1 MVDLFASTCTVVTMI
16 DTSLITCP
24 ILRAILTEA
33 KHHLAIHAPTGL
45 VDSLALIQL
54 HAPDGY
60 AEHVDRGLAF
70 LDWAIRAALPS
81 ALVGDLEILRSVAC
95 DIREAPPVSEAGV
108 PITIDAMV
116 TRGAAIVREQPGW
129 RHYVRLRDA
138 DEMLGAAGDALAS
151 LVEVQRID
159 VPSLRTRGR
168 EESKAGRR
176 AQVKVE
182 LDRAVTC
189 ATQIL
194 IAAGD
199 TSIFLSMALALG
211 EIAGEPLPEHGAWLG
226 HGKAQLPIAEEY
238 RRLVTRPRWCG
249 GCRMIVGV
257 EQDRP
262 RCPKCLSPWVAPPPQ
277 LVGEERCPIAIG
289 M

>member
-1 MVDLFASTCTVVTMI
+1 ML

-33 KHHLAIHAPTGL
+33 KRHLAIHAPTGL
-45 VDSLALIQL
+45 ADSLALIHL
-54 HAPDGY
+54 CAPGSY
-60 AEHVDRGLAF
+60 AEHVDRGIAF

-81 ALVGDLEILRSVAC
+81 ALVGDLEILRPVAG
-95 DIREAPPVSEAGV
+95 DIREAPPVSEEGAPLV
-108 PITIDAMV
+108 IDAMV
-116 TRGAAIVREQPGW
+116 TMGAVIVREQPGW
-129 RHYVRLRDA
+129 RHYVRLRAA

-151 LVEVQRID
+151 LIEVQRID

-168 EESKAGRR
+168 EESKAERR
-176 AQVKVE
+176 AEVKVE
-182 LDRAVTC
+182 LDHAVTC
-189 ATQIL
+189 ATQLL
-194 IAAGD
+194 IAAG
-199 TSIFLSMALALG
+199 TTNVFLSMAIAIG

-226 HGKAQLPIAEEY
+226 YGNGQTPIAEEY

>member
-1 MVDLFASTCTVVTMI
+1 ML
-16 DTSLITCP
+16 DTSLVTCP

-45 VDSLALIQL
+45 ADSLVLIQL
-54 HAPDGY
+54 HAPVGY
-60 AEHVDRGLAF
+60 AEHVDRGIAF

-81 ALVGDLEILRSVAC
+81 AIVGDLEILRSVAC
-95 DIREAPPVSEAGV
+95 DIREAPPVSEAGM
-108 PITIDAMV
+108 PLAIDAMV
-116 TRGAAIVREQPGW
+116 TRGAVIVREQPGW
-129 RHYVRLRDA
+129 RHYPRLRAA

-151 LVEVQRID
+151 LAEVQKLD
-159 VPSLRTRGR
+159 VPSLRARGQ
-168 EESKAGRR
+168 EDSKAAGRR

-189 ATQIL
+189 ATQVL
-194 IAAGD
+194 IAAGT
-199 TSIFLSMALALG
+199 TSTFLSMALALG
-211 EIAGEPLPEHGAWLG
+211 EIAGEPLPEHGTWLNG
-226 HGKAQLPIAEEY
+226 GKGRLPIVEEY
-238 RRLVTRPRWCG
+238 RHLVTRPRWCG

-262 RCPKCLSPWVAPPPQ
+262 RCPKCLSPWVVPPPQ

-289 M
+289 V